1 MVIYADNSATTKI
14 RPEVVEAMLPYLT
27 ENWGNASSM
36 HSIGRIAHDAV
47 ERAREQVAHLL
58 NCQSEEISF
67 TPCGTASNNVAILG
81 RARFLEANR
90 RGRHLIT
97 TQIEHPSAFGPAQFL
112 ESRGWAVTYLPVDRE
127 GFARPESLSRAITR
141 NTTLISVIWANNEIG
156 TVQPISE
163 LAAIA
168 HDRDIYFHSDA
179 VQVPGKL
186 AIDLSSLPIS
196 SLSASGHK
204 FYAPKGIGF
213 LFLRKG
219 QNVMPIEF
227 GGGQE
232 RGLFPGTE
240 SVANIVA
247 IGKAAE
253 LARLELD
260 ETAARLGQMQ
270 RRLLEQLRSF
280 NNVKITGA
288 QRPEDR
294 LPGHISLIVPGAEG
308 EALVMRCDLQGICLS
323 SGSACHQGVIEPSH
337 VLKAL
342 GLNNEDAQGS
352 LRISLGRFNSE
363 DECDK
368 LIAILEKVLT
378 GTGVKGTHSSSTC

>member
-1 MVIYADNSATTKI
+1 MVIYADNSATTKV
-14 RPEVVEAMLPYLT
+14 RPEVVEAMLPYLS
-27 ENWGNASSM
+27 ENWGNASSI
-36 HSIGRIAHDAV
+36 HSLGRTARDAV
-47 ERAREQVAHLL
+47 DRAREQIAYLV
-58 NCQSEEISF
+58 NCGADEIYF

-81 RARFLEANR
+81 RARFLQANR

-112 ESRGWAVTYLPVDRE
+112 ESQGWSVTYLPVDRE
-127 GFARPESLSRAITR
+127 GFVSPESLSKAITR
-141 NTTLISVIWANNEIG
+141 NTTIISIIWANNEIG
-156 TVQPISE
+156 TVQPIGE

-168 HDRDIYFHSDA
+168 EERGIAFHTDA

-186 AIDLSSLPIS
+186 PIDVTALSIS

-204 FYAPKGIGF
+204 VYAPKGIGF
-213 LFLRKG
+213 LFLRKEN
-219 QNVMPIEF
+219 NVMPIEF

-260 ETAARLGQMQ
+260 EVSRRLYQMQ
-270 RRLLEQLRSF
+270 RQLLEHLRSIK
-280 NNVKITGA
+280 NVKITGA
-288 QRPEDR
+288 QNAEGR
-294 LPGHISLIVPGAEG
+294 LPGHVSFVLPGAEG
-308 EALVMRCDLQGICLS
+308 EALVMRCDLQGVCIS

-337 VLKAL
+337 VLRAIAL
-342 GLNNEDAQGS
+342 GNEEALGS
-352 LRISLGRFNSE
+352 VRVSLGRFNSE
-363 DECDK
+363 AECDK
-368 LIAILEKVLT
+368 LMSVLDKALS
-378 GTGVKGTHSSSTC
+378 GDAVKAAHSQSKC

>member
-1 MVIYADNSATTKI
+1 MVIYADNSATTKV
-14 RPEVVEAMLPYLT
+14 RPEVVEAMLPFLT
-27 ENWGNASSM
+27 ENWGNASSI
-36 HSIGRIAHDAV
+36 HSLGRTARDAV
-47 ERAREQVAHLL
+47 DRAREQVAHLV
-58 NCQSEEISF
+58 NCRAEEIFF

-81 RARFLEANR
+81 RARFLQANR

-112 ESRGWAVTYLPVDRE
+112 ESQGWSVTYLPVDRE
-127 GFARPESLSRAITR
+127 GFVSPESLANAITR
-141 NTTLISVIWANNEIG
+141 NTTIISIIWANNEIG

-168 HDRDIYFHSDA
+168 EERGIPFHTDA
-179 VQVPGKL
+179 VQIPGKL
-186 AIDLSSLPIS
+186 PIDVTAVPIS

-213 LFLRKG
+213 MYLRN
-219 QNVMPIEF
+219 QHNVMPIEF

-260 ETAARLGQMQ
+260 DTSSRLHHMQ
-270 RRLLEQLRSF
+270 RKLIDHLRSIK
-280 NNVKITGA
+280 NVKITGA
-288 QRPEDR
+288 QEVDGR
-294 LPGHISLIVPGAEG
+294 LPGHVSCVLPGAEG
-308 EALVMRCDLQGICLS
+308 EALVLRCDLQGVCIS
-323 SGSACHQGVIEPSH
+323 SGSACHQGVFEPSH
-337 VLKAL
+337 VLRALKLSDEEAL
-342 GLNNEDAQGS
+342 GAIRVS
-352 LRISLGRFNSE
+352 FGRFNSE
-363 DECDK
+363 AECDK
-368 LIAILEKVLT
+368 VMSVLEKALSS
-378 GTGVKGTHSSSTC
+378 GAVKAAHSQSKC